1 MTDLFSGQEAPL
13 ADRMRPRTLAE
24 FIGQRHLLG
33 EGRLLRRAIEA
44 DRLTSSIFFGPPGC
58 GKTTLASIIANSTKS
73 AFVQLNAV
81 TSGVADV
88 RKVIAD
94 AQERRAYGQST
105 YLLLDEC
112 HRWSKAQSDSI
123 LPAIERGIIRFIGS
137 TTENPMVSM
146 TPAIVSRCRVFQ
158 FEPLTERDV
167 LTAMRRAID
176 DPERGYGQ
184 MNIIAD
190 DDALRHIARI
200 AGGDTRA
207 ALGAVELAV
216 LTTPADAQGSIHIT
230 LAVAE
235 ESIQKPM
242 IRCDES
248 LYYDML
254 SAFCKS
260 LRGSDSDAALAW
272 FARLI
277 YAGVDP
283 KLIARRIIAHASED
297 VGLANPIAMLQ
308 AEAAARAVEFVGM
321 PEARLPLA
329 QAIIA
334 ICESP
339 KSNSVCAA
347 VDAAMADAEKGGYGA
362 VPVHLR
368 DTHYAGHD
376 RIGSGDGYKYPHDYP
391 GHYVRQNYMPVE
403 LQGKKY
409 YFPSDMGHEATIR
422 KNQEIREDA
431 NEAFDAVSGE
441 YFRQE
446 SDELR
451 HHHQQSGDF
460 ADSGRDDAGG
470 NIAAVR
476 LQPAHDA
483 AACRRCGGGDYLG
496 RGDGHLRSHVH
507 PAAAE
512 SAGRDGRHHRRHGKT
527 EQHPPRPAA

>member
-1 MTDLFSGQEAPL
+1 MNDLFTAAESAPL

-24 FIGQRHLLG
+24 FIGQEHLVG
-33 EGRLLRRAIEA
+33 PGRLLRRAIEA

-58 GKTTLASIIANSTKS
+58 GKTTLASIIAGATKA

-88 RKVIAD
+88 REVLKA
-94 AQERRAYGQST
+94 AQERRTLYGQPT

-137 TTENPMVSM
+137 TTENPMIAM

-158 FEPLTERDV
+158 FQPLTESHV
-167 LTAMRRAID
+167 ITAMRRALAD
-176 DPERGYGQ
+176 KERGYGALNVR
-184 MNIIAD
+184 MD
-190 DDALRHIARI
+190 EDALRHIARI

-216 LTTPADAQGSIHIT
+216 LTTPAGEDGVIHIDMS
-230 LAVAE
+230 VAE

-242 IRCDES
+242 MRCDES

-283 KLIARRIIAHASED
+283 RIITRRVIAHASED
-297 VGLANPIAMLQ
+297 VGLANPTAMLQ
-308 AEAAARAVEFVGM
+308 AQAAAADLEMLGM
-321 PEARLPLA
+321 PEARLPIA

-334 ICESP
+334 VCESP
-339 KSNSVCAA
+339 KSNAVCAA
-347 VDAAMADAEKGGYGA
+347 VDAAMADAEKGGFGP

-368 DTHYAGHD
+368 DTHYQGHQ
-376 RIGSGDGYKYPHDYP
+376 RIGSGEGYKYPHDFP
-391 GHYVRQNYMPVE
+391 NHWVRQDYMPPEVR
-403 LQGKKY
+403 GKKY
-409 YFPSDMGHEATIR
+409 YRPTEMGHEATIQ
-422 KNQEIREDA
+422 KNHQVRE
-431 NEAFDAVSGE
+431 
-441 YFRQE
+441 
-446 SDELR
+446 
-451 HHHQQSGDF
+451 
-460 ADSGRDDAGG
+460 
-470 NIAAVR
+470 
-476 LQPAHDA
+476 
-483 AACRRCGGGDYLG
+483 
-496 RGDGHLRSHVH
+496 
-507 PAAAE
+507 
-512 SAGRDGRHHRRHGKT
+512 GKK
-527 EQHPPRPAA
+527 